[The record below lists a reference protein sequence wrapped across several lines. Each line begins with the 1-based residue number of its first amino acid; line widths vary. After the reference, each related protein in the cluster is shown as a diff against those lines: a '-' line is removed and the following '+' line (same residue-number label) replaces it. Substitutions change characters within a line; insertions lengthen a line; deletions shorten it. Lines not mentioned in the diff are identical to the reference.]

1 MIFLI
6 VLFSISILPVVWIN
20 YVFKKN
26 DEILPNMP
34 FNGIEFGNQL
44 IKELELKDVCL
55 EKTLI
60 GDHYDLDQKKVKVG
74 EDRLRKKSLTSIS
87 IICHEI
93 GHAIQHA
100 ENYTPLVTRT
110 KLVKNTL
117 WINKIA
123 FAVIYIGLPIIFA
136 TGYLP
141 LIKVCILLILL
152 SLFIGVVIHLV
163 TLEVELDASFNKAM
177 PIIKKKIPAVYHDS
191 CRSILR
197 AAAFTYVVGVFKN
210 LISLIRTSFDP
221 QSSIIPIKSL

>member
-60 GDHYDLDQKKVKVG
+60 GDHYDLDQRKVKVG

-100 ENYTPLVTRT
+100 ENYTPLVTRK

-152 SLFIGVVIHLV
+152 SLFIGIVIHLV

-210 LISLIRTSFDP
+210 LISLRMIWTVLSRIR
-221 QSSIIPIKSL
+221 

>member
-1 MIFLI
+1 M
-6 VLFSISILPVVWIN
+6 LPVVWLN

-44 IKELELKDVCL
+44 IKELELKDVSL

-60 GDHYDLDQKKVKVG
+60 GDHYDLDQRKVKVG
-74 EDRLRKKSLTSIS
+74 EDRLKKKSLTSIS

-100 ENYTPLVTRT
+100 ENYTPLITRT

-177 PIIKKKIPAVYHDS
+177 PIIQKKIPEVYHDS

-210 LISLIRTSFDP
+210 LISLRMIWTVLSRIR
-221 QSSIIPIKSL
+221 

>member
-60 GDHYDLDQKKVKVG
+60 GDHYDLDQRKVKVG

-152 SLFIGVVIHLV
+152 SLFVGVVIHLV

-177 PIIKKKIPAVYHDS
+177 PIIKKKIPEVYHDS

-210 LISLIRTSFDP
+210 LISLRMIWTVLSRIR
-221 QSSIIPIKSL
+221 

>member
-6 VLFSISILPVVWIN
+6 VLLSLSILPVVWIN

-60 GDHYDLDQKKVKVG
+60 GDHYDLDQRKVKVG

-100 ENYTPLVTRT
+100 ENYTPLITRT

-210 LISLIRTSFDP
+210 LISLRMIWTVLSRIR
-221 QSSIIPIKSL
+221 

>member
-1 MIFLI
+1 MTFLI
-6 VLFSISILPVVWIN
+6 ILFLISMLPVFWLN

-44 IKELELKDVCL
+44 IKELELKDVSL

-60 GDHYDLDQKKVKVG
+60 GDHYDLDQRKVKVG
-74 EDRLRKKSLTSIS
+74 EDRLKKKSLTSIS

-100 ENYTPLVTRT
+100 ENYTPLITRT

-141 LIKVCILLILL
+141 FIKVCILLILL

-177 PIIKKKIPAVYHDS
+177 PIIQKKIPEVYHDS

-210 LISLIRTSFDP
+210 LISLRMIWTVLSRIR
-221 QSSIIPIKSL
+221 